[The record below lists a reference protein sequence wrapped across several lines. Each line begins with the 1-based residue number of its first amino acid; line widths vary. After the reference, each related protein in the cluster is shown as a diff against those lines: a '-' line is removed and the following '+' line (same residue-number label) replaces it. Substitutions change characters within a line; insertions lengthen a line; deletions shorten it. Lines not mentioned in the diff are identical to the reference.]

1 MAKPKVSFVIE
12 GPDENNGHLELSVF
26 VEKVKHFLDMLNRRV
41 KESVDEAV
49 VFHVVHLSHSSPAT
63 IACVPRAS
71 EMKSATV
78 AVQAIGGVLMDVKS
92 ENFQN
97 LSHAVLSAMEQLAK
111 FNPTKVSQA
120 EVRIIENDNGS
131 EQVYKMDDRF
141 KEQLSRA
148 RQQEDRVVS
157 TIDGRLEQINIHNN
171 VNTFRIYASSPASYS
186 VNCGFPPNLLETV
199 QSSLGAFVSVS
210 GECLYRPE
218 APFPYKINVQEM
230 RILPPSEELPTLS
243 DLYGIAPGATGGMS
257 SERFVRELRDAWG
270 EADR

>member
-1 MAKPKVSFVIE
+1 MAGPKIAFVME
-12 GPDENNGHLELSVF
+12 GPDENDGHLELPVF
-26 VEKVKHFLDMLNRRV
+26 VEKVRHFLDMLNRSV
-41 KESVDEAV
+41 KESVDEVV

-63 IACVPRAS
+63 IECVPRAS
-71 EMKSATV
+71 DMKSPTA
-78 AVQAIGGVLMDVKS
+78 AVQAIGGSLMDVKS
-92 ENFQN
+92 ENFRN

-111 FNPTKVSQA
+111 FNPTKISQA
-120 EVRIIENDNGS
+120 EVRIVENDHDD
-131 EQVYKMDDRF
+131 EQVYRMDDRF

-148 RQQEDRVVS
+148 RHQEDRVVS

-171 VNTFRIYASSPASYS
+171 VNTFRIYASPPASYS

-210 GECLYRPE
+210 GECFYRPD

-230 RILPPSEELPTLS
+230 RMLPPAEELPTLS

-270 EADR
+270 EANR

>member
-1 MAKPKVSFVIE
+1 MAGPKVVFVME
-12 GPDENNGHLELSVF
+12 GPDENDGHLELPVF
-26 VEKVKHFLDMLNRRV
+26 VEKVRHFLDMLNRSV
-41 KESVDEAV
+41 KESVDEVV

-63 IACVPRAS
+63 IECVPRTS
-71 EMKSATV
+71 DMKSLTA
-78 AVQAIGGVLMDVKS
+78 AVQAIGGSLMDVKS

-111 FNPTKVSQA
+111 LSPTKISQA
-120 EVRIIENDNGS
+120 EVRIVENDHDG
-131 EQVYKMDDRF
+131 EQVYRMDDRF
-141 KEQLSRA
+141 KEQLRRA
-148 RQQEDRVVS
+148 RHQEDRVVS

-230 RILPPSEELPTLS
+230 RMLPPSEELPTLS

-270 EADR
+270 EANR